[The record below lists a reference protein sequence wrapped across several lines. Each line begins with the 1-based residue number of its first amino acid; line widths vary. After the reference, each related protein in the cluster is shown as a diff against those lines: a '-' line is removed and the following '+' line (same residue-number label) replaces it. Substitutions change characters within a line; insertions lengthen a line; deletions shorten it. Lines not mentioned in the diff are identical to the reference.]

1 MFQIKRAD
9 TPQRPVYHAISQNS
23 KKFIFI
29 RIILDFR
36 NQVNVKIDI
45 LVDIDTFFDIA
56 EKQAQP

>member
-9 TPQRPVYHAISQNS
+9 TPQRPVYHPISQNS

-29 RIILDFR
+29 RIIVDFR
-36 NQVNVKIDI
+36 NQVNIKNDI